1 MKQLKPCNRTVV
13 RLSAM
18 RKALCV
24 TATAILMLTVMK
36 QSGFAQT
43 TALSFTQIPYS
54 DPDLNRPGGGAE
66 QWNDQNMSN
75 IPIEGTS
82 TRRLDKYF
90 RFSWSMFES
99 GQGVYTWTKF
109 DQEINDA
116 ISKGQKFSFGI
127 MTHYPDAVSPHRLN
141 YDGGYSVY
149 PQYLHNLMQA
159 ETVKDWK
166 ASNGSW
172 VPNWN
177 SEAYLSRLLALNQAI
192 NDHINTTSY
201 NGVAYKDVI
210 NYIDIR
216 GYGAFGEWHSYTI
229 VDQMSQ
235 YPAGTRAT
243 TTSLNRI
250 IDAHV
255 NAFPNFPLVIMVSAF
270 DGNRLGNTMNPP
282 EVAYYALTRRNNY
295 GPVGWRRD
303 NWGATDSYLRSY
315 TDQNTITVNG
325 MRLDTAIMNRW
336 KYAPVV
342 GEPCCNADYA
352 DLENQV
358 KRYHAVSFG
367 NGNFSPNATINPNM
381 RAASKAAGYRIVLEG
396 GSIAASVSTG
406 TAFPVTL
413 QWKNVGLTQSYED
426 WDVLYELKNSAGT
439 AVWSSVSAFK
449 IKMFL
454 PEATARAHTDN
465 LTLPGSVAAGTY
477 TLTVK
482 VRDTDGFRSPMPL
495 AITGRNSDGSY
506 TLRSITVGTGTS
518 TPNQAPVANAGANQ
532 TITLPTSTA
541 TLNGSASSDPDGTIA
556 SYQWSQVSGPST
568 STLSSASTANI
579 TVSNLVQGTYT
590 YQLKVT
596 DNAGTSSTATVT
608 VTVNAAANQAP
619 VANAGSNQ
627 TITLPANTATLNG
640 SSSRDADGTIAS
652 YLWAQIS
659 GPSASV
665 LSSTSTASITV
676 SSLVQGVYSYKLTV
690 RDNSNATAS
699 DTVTVTVNAAP
710 NQAPV
715 ANAGADQNITLP
727 VSTATLNGS
736 SSRDAD
742 GTIASYLWAQIS
754 GPSTSALSAT
764 NTASITVSNL
774 VQGVYSYKLTV
785 RDNSNA
791 TASDTVTVTVNA
803 APNQA
808 PVANAGADQN
818 ITLPVSTATLNGSSS
833 RDADGTIA
841 SYLWAQISGPSTSAL
856 SATNTASITVSNLV
870 QGVYSYKLTVRD
882 NSNATASDTVTVTV
896 NAAAN
901 QAPIANAGANQ
912 TIKLPVNTATLNGS
926 ASSDP
931 DGVISSYRWA
941 QTSGPSASVLS
952 SSATA
957 IITVSGLQSGV
968 YTYRLTVTDNNGATA
983 IAYTTVTVD
992 SVVNVPP
999 AANAGADQSIT
1010 LPVNSV
1016 TLNGS
1021 ASSDANGTITGYL
1034 WKQVSGPAA
1043 ATIAVNSAVTA
1054 TVSNLQEGIYYFSL
1068 TVTDNNGATASDT
1081 VKVTVNAAANQAPVA
1096 NAGSNQI
1103 ITLPAN
1109 SATLSGGA
1117 STDPDGTIASYSW
1130 VQVSGPSTSVISP
1143 AAAVSTTVSN
1153 LIAGVYTYRLT
1164 VTDNRGAQASATV
1177 TVTVNNNNTSVG
1189 NKPPVANAGSTQTI
1203 WLPASSATLNGSRSY
1218 DPDGR
1223 IVSYSWKQLS
1233 GPRKARISNSAAAI
1247 TSATGLSRTGD
1258 YVFRLTV
1265 KDNNGAVASA
1275 TVTITVRKSSY
1286 SGRGVST
1293 AAIEEAEVAA
1303 MTPDSA
1309 SVIAVTPESVQK
1321 LTDTGKASL
1330 YPNPAQDQ
1338 VNLVVDHAYTGK
1350 VRIRV
1355 YNMSGEQVLGTTEVN
1370 KTAVRLSTTLQV
1382 NTLKA
1387 GAYTVELVFSASER
1401 KTLRF
1406 VKI

>member
-367 NGNFSPNATINPNM
+367 NGNFSPNSSINTNV

-396 GSIAASVSTG
+396 GSMATSVSTG

-676 SSLVQGVYSYKLTV
+676 SS
-690 RDNSNATAS
+690 
-699 DTVTVTVNAAP
+699 
-710 NQAPV
+710 
-715 ANAGADQNITLP
+715 
-727 VSTATLNGS
+727 
-736 SSRDAD
+736 
-742 GTIASYLWAQIS
+742 
-754 GPSTSALSAT
+754 
-764 NTASITVSNL
+764 L

>member
-367 NGNFSPNATINPNM
+367 NGNFSPNSSINTNV

-396 GSIAASVSTG
+396 GSMATSVSTG

-736 SSRDAD
+736 
-742 GTIASYLWAQIS
+742 G
-754 GPSTSALSAT
+754 
-764 NTASITVSNL
+764 
-774 VQGVYSYKLTV
+774 
-785 RDNSNA
+785 
-791 TASDTVTVTVNA
+791 
-803 APNQA
+803 
-808 PVANAGADQN
+808 
-818 ITLPVSTATLNGSSS
+818 S